1 MTGLH
6 QDTSM
11 NIRTI
16 YDRWLR
22 ITYWPHKRKHLKRM
36 LAVTTQQAR
45 DRGIAH
51 GVALEVCEHYGYT
64 KDWCKELGWT
74 VTRVTDDGVAISASN
89 PCVVTAAHKLRAYQ
103 ELACL
108 CKKLGKSRFKGRT
121 IKIYLHSRKKP

>member
-1 MTGLH
+1 
-6 QDTSM
+6 M

-22 ITYWPHKRKHLKRM
+22 ITYWPRKRKYLKHM

-51 GVALEVCEHYGYT
+51 LVALEVCEHYGYT

-74 VTRVTDDGVAISASN
+74 VTRVTSEGVTISASDQ
-89 PCVVTAAHKLRAYQ
+89 CVVTAAHKLRAYQ
-103 ELACL
+103 EINSL
-108 CKKLGKSRFKGRT
+108 CKKLRSKRFKGRT
-121 IKIYLHSRKKP
+121 IKLYLHSRKKP